1 VAEATPAKKTAWQ
14 MMVQYFRDFGVL
26 RDNPKAYWAI
36 QAINFLDCIAYFSFM
51 GIAAVFLRKE
61 MGWDDVNAGY
71 IYSSFTMLVTI
82 SLFFVGFVTDALGVR
97 RATILTMAVSLAA
110 RAGIAACGLLTELPH
125 REWIVIAF
133 FLLASPGM
141 AMSQTLFQ
149 AANRRFSSRRSRS
162 ASFNMWYLVMN
173 VGAMIGGY
181 SIDVVRLRLALGDS
195 WIYAFGAATTALAL
209 LVGFLLVWEERQAE
223 AAAEAATDSAG
234 ESPRLPGEDR
244 ADRFIAW
251 MKAHRT
257 VAIFAFPAVFF
268 PAVLGVARRFLVLIL
283 ESAFWRFIVLMVSV
297 LGVRAVFLYFSLLM
311 PVYWTRVIG
320 EDVQMGLLQSIN
332 PFCII
337 VGLVLFI
344 PIAHRFHVF
353 KMLVVGATISA
364 VSIAVLVLPWG
375 LFGQDMARAY
385 FAMSIVSMVICSIGE
400 MLWSPKLQEYTAA
413 IAPKGQEGAYFGLS
427 MMPWFVAKL
436 IVSSLSGH
444 MLVRWCP
451 EGIGPSLQAGTLG
464 FWHRPEAMWLVL
476 FLWALA
482 GPTLAWVLRGWLTKG
497 ADLDAKAP
505 ASA

>member
-1 VAEATPAKKTAWQ
+1 MSGNIAATKPTGLQAV
-14 MMVQYFRDFGVL
+14 VQYFKDFGVL
-26 RDNPKAYWAI
+26 KDNPREYWAI

-51 GIAAVFLRKE
+51 GIAAVFLRKV

-71 IYSSFTMLVTI
+71 IYTSFSMLVTI
-82 SLFFVGFVTDALGVR
+82 ALFFVGFVTDALGVR
-97 RATILTMAVSLAA
+97 RATIITMAISLLA
-110 RAGIAACGLLTELPH
+110 RAGIATCGLLAALPH
-125 REWIVIAF
+125 REWIVIVF

-149 AANRRFSSRRSRS
+149 TANKRFSSHRSRS

-173 VGAMIGGY
+173 IGAMIGGY
-181 SIDVVRLRLALGDS
+181 SIDVVRLRLELGDS

-209 LVGFLLVWEERQAE
+209 GVGFLFVRGERQAE
-223 AAAEAATDSAG
+223 VAAEAVANSGGD
-234 ESPRLPGEDR
+234 SPRLPGEDR
-244 ADRFIAW
+244 ADCFIAW
-251 MKAHRT
+251 MRAHRT

-268 PAVLGVARRFLVLIL
+268 PTVLAFARRFLVLIL

-353 KMLVVGATISA
+353 KMLMVGAIISA
-364 VSIAVLVLPWG
+364 LSIAVLVLPWG

-436 IVSSLSGH
+436 IVSGLSGH

-482 GPTLAWVLRGWLTKG
+482 GLILAWMFRGWLTRGTELESK
-497 ADLDAKAP
+497 KA
-505 ASA
+505 